1 MLNIALTGNAAAGK
15 STVGSCFARWGA
27 TLIDADELVRQV
39 QAPGSAVLAA
49 IAREFDQALILDDGT
64 LDRPR
69 LRRLVMADRE
79 ALDILNAI
87 VHPAVQRRRAQLA
100 AEATRIGDCVVVND
114 IPLLFEVLDPAQFDV
129 VVLVDAPVAVRRR
142 RLVQERGLSSDEADR
157 LMASQMDAQEKR
169 GRSDFVIDNVGSVAD
184 LERASWAVWRALRE
198 RAAKG
203 FQVEG
208 GSLLAVLAHPDDEA
222 LALGGTLARYAD
234 AGVEVHVVSA
244 TAGETGGSREGLSDS
259 ESPPEA
265 RLRECRRASEILGV
279 RQTHLLGYPDGGLSP
294 DSGPGVTAVESLLRQ
309 LCPQV
314 IITFGPDGAT
324 GHPDHKAVHH
334 WTRAAWQ
341 ACGHRG
347 FLYYI
352 TYPQTVAQSLG
363 GGLAG
368 RPEEEIVAALD
379 IRPWQDVKRAAI
391 DAHASPGLPFDRT
404 APETAPLF
412 EHEWFAGELRVT
424 TPLVELFG
432 TQSARA

>member
-1 MLNIALTGNAAAGK
+1 MLNVALTGNAAAGK
-15 STVGSCFARWGA
+15 STVASCFARWGA
-27 TLIDADELVRQV
+27 TLIDADELVRHV
-39 QAPGSAVLAA
+39 QGPGSAVLAA
-49 IAREFDQALILDDGT
+49 IAGEFGEAMIRDDGT

-69 LRRLVMADRE
+69 LRRLVMADRK
-79 ALDILNAI
+79 ALDVLNAM

-100 AEATRIGDCVVVND
+100 AEATRSGDCVVVND

-129 VVLVDAPVAVRRR
+129 VVLVDAPVAVRRQ

-157 LMASQMDAQEKR
+157 LMASQMDAREKR
-169 GRSDFVIDNVGSVAD
+169 VRSDFVIDNTRSVAD
-184 LERASWAVWRALRE
+184 LERASWEVWRTLRV

-222 LALGGTLARYAD
+222 FAIGGTLARYAD

-244 TAGETGGSREGLSDS
+244 TAGEAGGSREGLSDS
-259 ESPPEA
+259 ESLPEA
-265 RLRECRRASEILGV
+265 RLREFHRASEILGV

-294 DSGPGVTAVESLLRQ
+294 DSGPGVAAVESLLHR
-309 LCPQV
+309 LDPQV

-324 GHPDHKAVHH
+324 GHSDHKAVHH
-334 WTRAAWQ
+334 WTRAAWL

-347 FLYYI
+347 FLYYL
-352 TYPQTVAQSLG
+352 TYPHTVAKSLG

-368 RPEEEIVAALD
+368 RPEEEIVTALD

-391 DAHASPGLPFDRT
+391 DAHASQRFPFDRS

-412 EHEWFAGELRVT
+412 EREWFAGERRVAA
-424 TPLVELFG
+424 PLVELFG